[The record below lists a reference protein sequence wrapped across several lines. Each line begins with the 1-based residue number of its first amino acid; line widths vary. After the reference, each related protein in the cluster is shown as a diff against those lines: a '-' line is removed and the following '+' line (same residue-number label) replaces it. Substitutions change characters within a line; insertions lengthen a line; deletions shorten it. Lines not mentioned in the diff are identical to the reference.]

1 MAANGSNEAHKML
14 SKMHRSICDQNL
26 SAAYG
31 CMGAS
36 PVVHRSEAGA
46 EAQLNAKHPQTDTP
60 AEYTKGVR
68 AAARAEPP
76 PRFHVDPTV
85 LRKRAR

>member
-68 AAARAEPP
+68 AAACAPSRRHASTSTPP
-76 PRFHVDPTV
+76 SS
-85 LRKRAR
+85 AR